1 MPLHRRIRAS
11 QPLPRAE
18 KPPLAGRVGGFLTR
32 DNCHLSR
39 PLQFCLNCCQAAV
52 MTGDSDSSAVKSPIE
67 ATPSERASGDAGRLF
82 GGSPSS
88 SIGSPGP
95 SADALAALAAAMDFA
110 DQALSPA
117 TLRAYR
123 ADWRHFCEWCQAA
136 RWSPLPAEPET
147 VAAYLAS
154 LSVTHRSS
162 AIARRLAALS
172 RAHRLASQ
180 EWPSAH
186 PAIRNTLRGIRRR
199 YGKPPQQAAAL
210 ATEEI
215 KRLIA
220 SCDRTLVGQRDRALL
235 LLGYAAALRRSELVA
250 IDHADL
256 TFADDGFRLLI
267 PRAKGDQSG
276 KGVTLGIPRG
286 AAPETCPVRALEDW
300 LRASSCTHGPVFVSI
315 DKRCVFGLRALHP
328 DAVRQIL
335 HKRAALAGLK
345 VAKGERLS
353 PHGLRAGFITQAYIN
368 GARDEQIMDHTR
380 QKDLRTMRGYVR
392 RAKLIT
398 ESPAKLLGL

>member
-1 MPLHRRIRAS
+1 
-11 QPLPRAE
+11 
-18 KPPLAGRVGGFLTR
+18 
-32 DNCHLSR
+32 
-39 PLQFCLNCCQAAV
+39 
-52 MTGDSDSSAVKSPIE
+52 
-67 ATPSERASGDAGRLF
+67 
-82 GGSPSS
+82 
-88 SIGSPGP
+88 
-95 SADALAALAAAMDFA
+95 MDFA

-123 ADWRHFCEWCQAA
+123 ADWRHFCAWCQAA

-154 LSVTHRSS
+154 LATTHRSS

-199 YGKPPQQAAAL
+199 HGKPPQQAAAL

-220 SCDRTLVGQRDRALL
+220 SCDHTLVGQRDRALL
-235 LLGYAAALRRSELVA
+235 LLGYAGALRRSELVA

-256 TFADDGFRLLI
+256 TFADDGLRLLI

-286 AAPETCPVRALEDW
+286 AAPETCPVHALEAW
-300 LRASSCTHGPVFVSI
+300 LRASSCSHGPVFVGI
-315 DKRCVFGLRALHP
+315 DKRGVFGLRALHP

-335 HKRAALAGLK
+335 RKRAALAGLK

>member
-1 MPLHRRIRAS
+1 
-11 QPLPRAE
+11 
-18 KPPLAGRVGGFLTR
+18 
-32 DNCHLSR
+32 
-39 PLQFCLNCCQAAV
+39 
-52 MTGDSDSSAVKSPIE
+52 MTGESDSSAAKSSTS
-67 ATPSERASGDAGRLF
+67 ATLPERASGEAADVS

-88 SIGSPGP
+88 SVRSPGP
-95 SADALAALAAAMDFA
+95 SSDALAALAAAMDFA

-123 ADWRHFCEWCQAA
+123 ADWRHFCAWCQAA
-136 RWSPLPAEPET
+136 RWSPLPAAPET

-154 LSVTHRSS
+154 MATTHRSS
-162 AIARRLAALS
+162 AIARRLSALS

-180 EWPSAH
+180 EWPAAH

-199 YGKPPQQAAAL
+199 HGKPLQQAAAL

-235 LLGYAAALRRSELVA
+235 LLGYAGALRRSELVA

-256 TFADDGFRLLI
+256 TFADDGLRLLI
-267 PRAKGDQSG
+267 PRAKSDQSG

-300 LRASSCTHGPVFVSI
+300 LRASFCTHGPVFVGI
-315 DKRCVFGLRALHP
+315 DKRGVFGLRALHS

-335 HKRAALAGLK
+335 SKRAALAGLK